1 MQYTLRRPTPPLH
14 RYVECFWAL
23 EGAGA
28 PGSVERVLPDGC
40 VEWIVHVGDPWSHL
54 VESASGTLRRDLQP
68 RAFVAGQL
76 SRYLLL
82 EPGRR
87 VHTFAVRFR
96 PAGAALL
103 TGGGVDALTN
113 RQERI
118 ENVLGAAG
126 AELTEALLLARGDA
140 ARQRLVEA
148 FLHTRLGRVEDDTR
162 VGAVIDAILLDP
174 AGASV
179 ARLAD
184 AVGLS
189 RRQLERR
196 FASRVGLSPKA
207 FARTIRFQSLFRML
221 GDETGQRFA
230 DLALAAGYFDQAH
243 LSRDF
248 HELSGQAPRQLLAA
262 QGKLSTHFTSAERLA
277 ELFGR

>member
-1 MQYTLRRPTPPLH
+1 MQYTARRPTPPLD

-23 EGAGA
+23 EGEGS

-40 VEWIVHVGDPWSHL
+40 VEWILHVGDPWSRL
-54 VESASGTLRRDLQP
+54 VEEPSGALRREMQP
-68 RAFVAGQL
+68 RAFVVGQL

-103 TGGGVDALTN
+103 TDGGVDALTN

-126 AELTEALLLARGDA
+126 GELNERLLLAADDT

-148 FLHTRLGRVEDDTR
+148 FLLARLNHLEEDLR
-162 VGAVIDAILLDP
+162 VGAVIEAILRDA
-174 AGASV
+174 AGANV

-189 RRQLERR
+189 PRQLERR
-196 FASRVGLSPKA
+196 FASRVGISPKA

-221 GDETGQRFA
+221 GDEAGQRFA

-248 HELSGQAPRQLLAA
+248 RELSGQAPRQLLAA
-262 QGKLSTHFTSAERLA
+262 QGEVSSHFTSAERLA
-277 ELFGR
+277 DLFGV

>member
-1 MQYTLRRPTPPLH
+1 M
-14 RYVECFWAL
+14 
-23 EGAGA
+23 
-28 PGSVERVLPDGC
+28 
-40 VEWIVHVGDPWSHL
+40 IVHVDGLWSRL
-54 VESASGTLRRDLQP
+54 VEAASGTLRRELQP
-68 RAFVAGQL
+68 RAFVVGQL

-87 VHTFAVRFR
+87 VHTLAVRFR

-118 ENVLGAAG
+118 ENLLGAVG
-126 AELTEALLLARGDA
+126 AELTERLLLAADDT

-148 FLHTRLGRVEDDTR
+148 FLRARLARQEDDTR
-162 VGAVIDAILLDP
+162 VGAVIDAILRNA
-174 AGASV
+174 AGANV

-184 AVGLS
+184 SVGLS
-189 RRQLERR
+189 PRQLERR

-207 FARTIRFQSLFRML
+207 FARAIRFQSLFRML
-221 GDETGQRFA
+221 GAEAGQRFA

-243 LSRDF
+243 LSRDVR
-248 HELSGQAPRQLLAA
+248 ELSGQAPRQLLAA
-262 QGKLSTHFTSAERLA
+262 QGEVSAHFTSAERLA
-277 ELFGR
+277 DLFGS